1 MEKIPDWLKIWSELA
16 EIRNTHFALQEEG
29 QSDHWSENARKFSDR
44 VRERWQEPDTSRDFL
59 KSVLLKTRNQLC
71 WISAPEQATGRLSV
85 SYAKNTALEPSAGM
99 RAVLKKI

>member
-59 KSVLLKTRNQLC
+59 KSALLKN
-71 WISAPEQATGRLSV
+71 PESTLLDIGAGTGNWAIISV
-85 SYAKNTALEPSAGM
+85 SLCKKNHCIRALRRDESCP
-99 RAVLKKI
+99 